1 MTGPALRPLG
11 IGEILD
17 VGIKAYLRNAK
28 TLIGL
33 AAVVVVPFQILSAI
47 VLLSVVPDA
56 NSVPG
61 GTFDTTNS
69 TSTDTAATLGANATL
84 TITGFLV
91 GLLVTAACLKAVS
104 DIYLDRPAEFGGSL
118 RFAVRRLGP
127 LFWMNIV
134 MGVGLLAGFAALVV
148 PGIWLYVA
156 WSVATPALLI
166 ENLRGRRA
174 LGRSYRLVKG
184 RWWRVAGVLL
194 VANILVI
201 FVAGVVQGVLV
212 GVALSGSGSVLVAV
226 TVVSLAAAISS
237 VLTQP
242 FHAAVVTVLYYDLR
256 VRREGYDIALLA
268 EQLGIE
274 PSELPAG
281 AALPAG
287 PESVGKPGGPPFWP
301 PPPGWSEPTA

>member
-33 AAVVVVPFQILSAI
+33 AAVVVVPFQILSVI

-56 NSVPG
+56 HSVPG

-69 TSTDTAATLGANATL
+69 TTTDATATLGAQATL
-84 TITGFLV
+84 TVTGFLV

-104 DIYLDRPAEFGGSL
+104 DIYLDRPADFGGSL

-127 LFWMNIV
+127 LVWMNIV
-134 MGVGLLAGFAALVV
+134 MGVGLLLATLALVI
-148 PGIWLYVA
+148 PGIWLFVA
-156 WSVATPALLI
+156 WSLATPALLI
-166 ENLRGRRA
+166 ENLRGPRA

-184 RWWRVAGVLL
+184 RWWRTAGVLL
-194 VANILVI
+194 VANILVA
-201 FVAGVVQGVLV
+201 VVGGVIQGVLV
-212 GVALSGSGSVLVAV
+212 AVALTSSGSVLLAV
-226 TVVSLAAAISS
+226 VVVSLAAALSS
-237 VLTQP
+237 LLTQP
-242 FHAAVVTVLYYDLR
+242 FHAAVITVLYYDLR
-256 VRREGYDIALLA
+256 VRREGYDITLLA

-274 PSELPAG
+274 PAELPAG
-281 AALPAG
+281 AAPPAG
-287 PESVGKPGGPPFWP
+287 PESVGEPGGPPFWP
-301 PPPGWSEPTA
+301 PPPGWSEHSA

>member
-56 NSVPG
+56 NSVPR
-61 GTFDTTNS
+61 GTFGS
-69 TSTDTAATLGANATL
+69 TSSTTTDAAARLGASATL

-104 DIYLDRPAEFGGSL
+104 DIYLDRPADFGGSL

-127 LFWMNIV
+127 LVWMNV
-134 MGVGLLAGFAALVV
+134 LMGVGLLFAFVALII

-156 WSVATPALLI
+156 WSLATPALLI

-184 RWWRVAGVLL
+184 RWWRTAGVLL
-194 VANILVI
+194 VANILVT
-201 FVAGVVQGVLV
+201 FVAGVIQGVLV
-212 GVALSGSGSVLVAV
+212 AVALSSSGSVLVAV
-226 TVVSLAAAISS
+226 TVVSLAAALSS
-237 VLTQP
+237 LLTQP

-256 VRREGYDIALLA
+256 VRREGFDIALLA

-274 PSELPAG
+274 PAELPAG
-281 AALPAG
+281 ATPPAG

-301 PPPGWSEPTA
+301 PPPGWSEHSV